1 MLEKYQSLQHTP
13 NPWDREP
20 LSVIAWPVWLVV
32 TGVGEWEMGLL
43 HRLVLCPS
51 SALGSCLQSMVGL
64 RDGRPL
70 WSLMACDPR
79 VSQEISWA
87 GWVGICLG
95 WGSLAKRSPPKQFTE
110 QLRFI
115 QLSLLKPS
123 GCQGR
128 AWLYNLDP
136 FSCLWEPSLKV
147 EQKRGS
153 TVGATQSGFFHLGE
167 G

>member
-1 MLEKYQSLQHTP
+1 MSRMGQSGEK
-13 NPWDREP
+13 
-20 LSVIAWPVWLVV
+20 V
-32 TGVGEWEMGLL
+32 T
-43 HRLVLCPS
+43 
-51 SALGSCLQSMVGL
+51 
-64 RDGRPL
+64 
-70 WSLMACDPR
+70 
-79 VSQEISWA
+79 
-87 GWVGICLG
+87 
-95 WGSLAKRSPPKQFTE
+95 PKQFTE

-115 QLSLLKPS
+115 QLSLLTPS

-136 FSCLWEPSLKV
+136 FSCLREPSLKV